1 MEREILTGLSKD
13 GNGPTVLIIAYRLAS
28 ILLADHVV
36 HVDKGRVIDAGPHA
50 DLLAR
55 DPGYRELVLAYEED
69 TKRQAEEEAGYI
81 G

>member
-1 MEREILTGLSKD
+1 M
-13 GNGPTVLIIAYRLAS
+13 
-28 ILLADHVV
+28 
-36 HVDKGRVIDAGPHA
+36 IDAGSHA
-50 DLLAR
+50 ELIKR

>member
-1 MEREILTGLSKD
+1 MARGGFGTEYSVPKR
-13 GNGPTVLIIAYRLAS
+13 
-28 ILLADHVV
+28 
-36 HVDKGRVIDAGPHA
+36 KGRVIDAGPHA